1 MKLHLISSPNIS
13 RALLH
18 RVVRMHARRLRIDLL
33 ERLAATP
40 DPLTSDADRLLGDIV
55 RALFLAETI
64 ASGPIASEV
73 LHERYSR
80 VSTVTSSPRHLRGGH
95 STIRAERRYS
105 HQAHYACTRH

>member
-55 RALFLAETI
+55 RTLFLAETV
-64 ASGPIASEV
+64 ACGPIASEV
-73 LHERYSR
+73 LHERYVC
-80 VSTVTSSPRHLRGGH
+80 VSTATSSPRHLQGGYP
-95 STIRAERRYS
+95 TM
-105 HQAHYACTRH
+105 C

>member
-1 MKLHLISSPNIS
+1 MQLHLISSPNIS

-40 DPLTSDADRLLGDIV
+40 NPLSSDADRLLGDII
-55 RALFLAETI
+55 RALLLADTI
-64 ASGPIASEV
+64 ARGPIASEV
-73 LHERYSR
+73 LHERYSC

-95 STIRAERRYS
+95 ATM
-105 HQAHYACTRH
+105 C